1 MNKLE
6 TGSYTVGPFS
16 FITENVETGDIGG
29 DIVVALTVTPNF
41 DGRLLLHA
49 DEAIEL
55 AANLMVAA
63 DKC

>member
-1 MNKLE
+1 MNKLDQ
-6 TGSYTVGPFS
+6 GSYTVGPFS
-16 FITENVETGDIGG
+16 FISENIETGDIGG
-29 DIVVALTVTPNF
+29 DIVVALTITPNF

-55 AANLMVAA
+55 AADLMLAA